1 MTNINTSLTNQTKN
15 PRFSVAIQSE
25 VYQKMIK
32 DTLGDKKRV
41 MNFIA
46 SISSAVAVNPT
57 LQECDASTIL
67 SASLVGESLGLSPS
81 PSLGHFYL
89 VPYNDNKNDR
99 KVATF
104 QLGYIGMINLAMK
117 SGLYEKLVA
126 IEVKQGEL
134 KKFDKFT
141 EEYEFEYVEDE
152 QVREKLPT
160 VGYFAYFKMRNGFT
174 KAIYWTKDKM
184 EKHAT
189 RFSQA
194 YRNKYG
200 SSFWI
205 LDFDMMARKTM
216 LRQLIS
222 KWGVMSTELQD
233 AYKYDQ
239 AVVYENGKVEY
250 IDNDNS
256 DLKDKSNDTEETE
269 V

>member
-1 MTNINTSLTNQTKN
+1 MTNINTSLTQATKK
-15 PRFSVAIQSE
+15 PRFSVAIQSD

-99 KVATF
+99 KVAQF
-104 QLGYIGMINLAMK
+104 QLGYVGMLNLAMRTGMYK
-117 SGLYEKLVA
+117 RIVVSE
-126 IEVKQGEL
+126 IKQGEL
-134 KKFDKFT
+134 KSFDRLT
-141 EEYEFEYVEDE
+141 EQYEFSLIADDDE
-152 QVREKLPT
+152 REKLPT
-160 VGYFAYFKMRNGFT
+160 IGYFAYFEMLNGFS
-174 KAIYWTKDKM
+174 KAMYWTKTKM

-189 RFSQA
+189 RYSQA

-200 SSFWI
+200 SSFW
-205 LDFDMMARKTM
+205 LQDFDLMGRKTM

-222 KWGVMSTELQD
+222 KYGVMSAELQE
-233 AYKYDQ
+233 AYRFDQ
-239 AVVYENGKVEY
+239 AVIKEDKSIEY